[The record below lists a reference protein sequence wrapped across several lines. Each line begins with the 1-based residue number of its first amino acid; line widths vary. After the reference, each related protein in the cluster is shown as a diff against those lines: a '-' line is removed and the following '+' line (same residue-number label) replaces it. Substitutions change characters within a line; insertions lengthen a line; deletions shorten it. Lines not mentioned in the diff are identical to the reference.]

1 MISTRKERH
10 GTAEVADPDLDG
22 AGVEV
27 ESAFFVD
34 FGGGIGEGKNLNADL
49 GRAFE
54 KDEPR
59 EVLCPARSEPGDID
73 GFDAGSGGNG
83 AFREDISGREELL
96 QEGADP
102 DLAVSVKRSWR
113 RSHKEVTVLVGLD
126 AIGELRELGIGQD
139 LGPTSQVELGL
150 RSEIRK
156 LNGDR
161 HGTKIHQKRKK
172 RDEDRE

>member
-34 FGGGIGEGKNLNADL
+34 LGWGVRWGKDLDADL

-54 KDEPR
+54 QHKPS

-73 GFDAGSGGNG
+73 GSDAACGGDRALRNG
-83 AFREDISGREELL
+83 FVPGE
-96 QEGADP
+96 
-102 DLAVSVKRSWR
+102 K
-113 RSHKEVTVLVGLD
+113 LD
-126 AIGELRELGIGQD
+126 ADDTRQIHFKSFSGCLRFRTI
-139 LGPTSQVELGL
+139 T
-150 RSEIRK
+150 RK
-156 LNGDR
+156 RPVG
-161 HGTKIHQKRKK
+161 K
-172 RDEDRE
+172 